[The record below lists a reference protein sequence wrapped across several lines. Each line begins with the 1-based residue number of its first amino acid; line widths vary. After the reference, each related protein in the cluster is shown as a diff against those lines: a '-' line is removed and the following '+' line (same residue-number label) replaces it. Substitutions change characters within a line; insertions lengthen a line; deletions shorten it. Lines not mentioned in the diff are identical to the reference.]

1 MKDYDYLIVGAGLF
15 GSIFARQLTDA
26 GKRCLVLDSRKHI
39 GGNCYSEEKEG
50 IHVSKYGGHI
60 FHTNDENIWSYV
72 NKFTEF
78 RPYHHLV
85 RVSHKDKLFSF
96 PVNLM
101 TLNQLWGVTRPEEA
115 EKKLEE
121 VRVKNDNP
129 NNLEEW
135 VVSQIGWELYE
146 TFFKGYT
153 TKQWGKEPKDLP
165 AFIAKRIPIRLTY
178 DSGYFSDK
186 YQGWPENGYTELF
199 VEMLKGIEVMKG
211 VDFFTLGGSKYW
223 LQSASK
229 IVFTGKIDEY
239 FNYCHGD
246 LEYRSLKHEHHW
258 KDGDFQGC
266 ATVNY
271 TEGHIPYTRILEHK
285 HFQPHKAGKNP
296 RTIYTYEYPD
306 DWDRNK
312 IPFYPINDS
321 KNNETYSQYKWL
333 AKQEKNVIFG
343 GRLAEYKY
351 YDMHQVVGS
360 ALQKAKKELC
370 QENNT

>member
-1 MKDYDYLIVGAGLF
+1 MKDYDYIIVGAGLF
-15 GSIFARQLTDA
+15 GSVFARQLTDA
-26 GKRCLVLDSRKHI
+26 GKKCLILDSRKHI
-39 GGNCYSEEKEG
+39 GGNCYSEEREG

-60 FHTNDENIWSYV
+60 FHTNDDHIWNYV

-85 RVSHKDKLFSF
+85 RVKHKDNLFSF

-101 TLNQLWGVTRPEEA
+101 TLNQLWGVTTPDEA
-115 EKKLEE
+115 EKKLGE

-129 NNLEEW
+129 SNLEEW

-153 TKQWGKEPKDLP
+153 SKQWGKEPKDLP

-186 YQGWPENGYTELF
+186 YQGWPENGYTSLF
-199 VEMLKGIEVMKG
+199 TAMLRDIKVMKG
-211 VDFFTLGGSKYW
+211 VDFFANGGSKYW
-223 LQSASK
+223 LQFADK
-229 IVFTGKIDEY
+229 IVFSGKIDEFFGY
-239 FNYCHGD
+239 RYGD
-246 LEYRSLKHEHHW
+246 LEYRSLKHDHHW

-271 TEGHIPYTRILEHK
+271 TEASVPYTRILEHK
-285 HFQPHKAGKNP
+285 HFQPHKASRNP

-306 DWDRNK
+306 DWNRNK
-312 IPFYPINDS
+312 IPFYPINNT
-321 KNNETYSQYKWL
+321 KNNETYLRYKTL
-333 AKQEKNVIFG
+333 AKQEKSVIFG

-360 ALQKAKKELC
+360 ALQKSKKELC
-370 QENNT
+370 QENNI